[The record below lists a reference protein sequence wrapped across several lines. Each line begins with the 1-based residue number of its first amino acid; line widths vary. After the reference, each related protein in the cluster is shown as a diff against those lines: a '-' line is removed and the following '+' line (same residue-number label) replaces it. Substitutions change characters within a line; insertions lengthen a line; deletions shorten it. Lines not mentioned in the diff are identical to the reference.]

1 MVVVFWLILAFIVVA
16 LVVERGFRRFVSP
29 KIRDIFENVPP
40 FNVTPEPENPD
51 AERIE
56 LTTSDGIR
64 LRGSL
69 LNADIASPVG
79 LILFLP
85 ELRGSHWMAR
95 RYCDA
100 LLSQRFVVLSFDFR
114 NQGESDSMSG
124 YTPIHWMTEYEMSDV
139 DAALQFVEFDSRL
152 ASLPMIAFGV
162 SRGGVAAL
170 LTGCRYPR
178 VLGVIAD
185 SAFGTMAMIRFFVDR
200 FVQHVI
206 PEWFYKCLPNWHVD
220 ITLKQAVQLSEKG
233 RNCRYAHLESE
244 VTGLEASNVLL
255 ISGAR
260 DSYVTPVIA
269 GKLHEIV
276 GTSAELWIVNGAKH
290 NMSRAVQTEEYDRRI
305 VAHAQRCL
313 GISSSINASSEF
325 ESRKQVTL
333 EQSTTSTSTSS
344 MATHSN

>member
-1 MVVVFWLILAFIVVA
+1 MVVIMVIAAIVA
-16 LVVERGFRRFVSP
+16 MLLLTEWSFRRFVSP

-40 FNVTPEPENPD
+40 FNVIPEPRNPD

-56 LTTSDGIR
+56 FRTSDGIL

-69 LNADIASPVG
+69 LNSDVDNPPALV
-79 LILFLP
+79 LFLP
-85 ELRGSHWMAR
+85 ELHGSHWTAR

-100 LLSQRFVVLSFDFR
+100 LLKQRYMVLSFDFR
-114 NQGESDSMSG
+114 NQGESESMDG
-124 YTPIHWMTEYEMSDV
+124 YLPIHWMTEYEMTDV
-139 DAALQFVEFDSRL
+139 AAALEFVESNPKLDC
-152 ASLPMIAFGV
+152 LPLVVFGV

-178 VLGVIAD
+178 IQAVIAD

-206 PEWFYKCLPNWHVD
+206 PEWLFALLPNWHIR
-220 ITLKQAVQLSEKG
+220 ITLKQAVQLSEAG
-233 RNCRYAHLESE
+233 RKCRYAHLEDE
-244 VTGLEASNVLL
+244 VKGLESANVLL

-269 GKLHEIV
+269 GKLHEVV
-276 GTSAELWIVNGAKH
+276 GKQAELWLAPGAKH

-305 VAHAQRCL
+305 VAHFERCL
-313 GISSSINASSEF
+313 NQPVTTAVPADSRVADHRQISAAVVSE
-325 ESRKQVTL
+325 
-333 EQSTTSTSTSS
+333 
-344 MATHSN
+344 AT

>member
-1 MVVVFWLILAFIVVA
+1 MVVVLWFILAFLTIA
-16 LVVERGFRRFVSP
+16 LVIERGFRRFVSP

-56 LTTSDGIR
+56 FTTSDGIR

-69 LNADIASPVG
+69 LNADIASPNG
-79 LILFLP
+79 LVLFLP

-100 LLSQRFVVLSFDFR
+100 FLSQEFVVLSFDFR
-114 NQGESDSMSG
+114 NQGESDSMPG
-124 YTPIHWMTEYEMSDV
+124 YSPIHWITEYEMTDV
-139 DAALQFVEFDSRL
+139 EAALQFAEADSRL
-152 ASLPMIAFGV
+152 ASLPLIAFGV

-170 LTGCRYPR
+170 ATGCRYPR
-178 VLGVIAD
+178 IRAVIAD

-206 PEWFYKCLPNWHVD
+206 PEWFYWCLPKWHVD
-220 ITLKQAVQLSEKG
+220 MTLKQAVQLSESG
-233 RNCRYAHLESE
+233 RNCRYVHLESE
-244 VTGLEASNVLL
+244 VGGLEASSVLL

-269 GKLHEIV
+269 GKLH
-276 GTSAELWIVNGAKH
+276 
-290 NMSRAVQTEEYDRRI
+290 
-305 VAHAQRCL
+305 
-313 GISSSINASSEF
+313 
-325 ESRKQVTL
+325 
-333 EQSTTSTSTSS
+333 
-344 MATHSN
+344 